1 VIPAAVRRLHLI
13 AAAVI
18 AAATSSYCVWR
29 FLNGSSPG
37 DELLRT
43 YGIVTT
49 LLAITWLLSDPRI
62 PPAQKPSFDHGMF
75 VWATFP
81 FLAAYH
87 MYSAHRWRG
96 LLIVLGLLGLIA
108 APDIALALAYVVG

>member
-1 VIPAAVRRLHLI
+1 MIPAPARRSYLI

-18 AAATSSYCVWR
+18 AVATSGYCVWR
-29 FLNGSSPG
+29 FVNGSNPG

-62 PPAQKPSFDHGMF
+62 PTAQKPSFDHGMF
-75 VWATFP
+75 VWVTFP

-87 MYSAHRWRG
+87 MYAAHRWRG
-96 LLIVLGLLGLIA
+96 LFIVLGLLGLIS
-108 APDIALALAYVVG
+108 APDIALALAYVAG